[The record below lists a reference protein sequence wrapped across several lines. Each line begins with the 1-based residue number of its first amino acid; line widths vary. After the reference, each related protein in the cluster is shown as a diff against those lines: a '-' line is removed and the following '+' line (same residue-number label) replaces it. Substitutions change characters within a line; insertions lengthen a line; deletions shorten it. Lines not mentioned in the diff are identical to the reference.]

1 MTKSQSRSA
10 RESCFSALVVGSGRA
25 AAGYARW
32 IRFSTL
38 AVIFCRSLSEPLL
51 SSRFSCS
58 SRGWRFAYW
67 LTTTMAE
74 IWSRTASAMPTHTT
88 AWNSSGGR
96 WAQSRNSR
104 SLPQR
109 TAAMPSRH
117 CRGRLT
123 ICVFHVALSFPLCG
137 FFAAVASISCK
148 ESGMRFFCTRKMW
161 YTVSYAEKL
170 GPVRP
175 VDGAKEDPFY

>member
-1 MTKSQSRSA
+1 MRLSLFCSPPRSRMAASTSASPHTTLNGPQTRLERLIQTPAVMRQKMVSTTSPRKAPMTKSQSRSA

-25 AAGYARW
+25 AVGYARW

-38 AVIFCRSLSEPLL
+38 AVIFCRSLSEPLP

-58 SRGWRFAYW
+58 SRGWRFAYR

-74 IWSRTASAMPTHTT
+74 IWSRTASAMPPHTT

-109 TAAMPSRH
+109 TAAMPSRPH
-117 CRGRLT
+117 SREYCRQT
-123 ICVFHVALSFPLCG
+123 
-137 FFAAVASISCK
+137 
-148 ESGMRFFCTRKMW
+148 
-161 YTVSYAEKL
+161 
-170 GPVRP
+170 
-175 VDGAKEDPFY
+175 